1 MTLNNIAKRAGVK
14 RRIHTHLFRHKAITN
29 WILDGFNEQTI
40 NHRSGWSKGSTQM
53 FKIYS
58 NFTDQEMNDAIYEKY
73 GIKKE
78 DKRHVTLISCP
89 RCNHILRPDDRF
101 CSRCSLVL
109 DQKMAQEMEEAS
121 KRIPDAPSLLLSYP
135 ETQALIAQKLG
146 KSMGSK

>member
-1 MTLNNIAKRAGVK
+1 
-14 RRIHTHLFRHKAITN
+14 
-29 WILDGFNEQTI
+29 
-40 NHRSGWSKGSTQM
+40 M

-78 DKRHVTLISCP
+78 YKRHVTLISCL
-89 RCNHILRPDDRF
+89 RCNNVLRPDDRF

-109 DQKMAQEMEEAS
+109 DQKMAQAMEETS
-121 KRIPDAPSLLLSYP
+121 KRIPDALSLLLSYP